1 VPSANEVAM
10 SGEKSKRQQE
20 LVSGLRDLGQEM
32 MQAENRQAA
41 LTVAAAAAVTL
52 TEAARA
58 IVIVVDQSSR
68 TVQVAAVSGLSREK
82 AQRLLGGPKGDLI
95 RQVIA
100 TGQAADSQ
108 QEHPS
113 SSPETTSAEFTET
126 GAYFCLPLQTAREPI
141 GALFVER
148 MAESWP
154 FQGRDRLVLEV
165 IAQRAAEAVQRW
177 MLEEEIGRTLEA
189 KSQFVSLVTH
199 QLRVPLTSV
208 VGYTDLLLSGMV
220 GPNNEKQQ
228 EFLGTI
234 KRNLQRMNVLIQ
246 DLSDINRLD
255 AGRAE
260 LDIGPFS
267 IGEAVRVVAARM
279 RDSVI
284 DRSQQLTLH
293 IEPEL
298 PSVMAD
304 KNRFCQVLEQLITN
318 ASQYTPEGGRIGVS
332 ATTRQPFVAITIDDT
347 GMGISENDQTHIFEE
362 FYRSEDE
369 LVRQHVGWG
378 LGLSL
383 AKRLVEAQGGQL
395 HFTSRPGLGSQFTF
409 TVPAT
414 DSESGSGVRVA
425 QSEPGG

>member
-1 VPSANEVAM
+1 MPSVNEDAM
-10 SGEKSKRQQE
+10 SGDKGNRQEE
-20 LVSGLRDLGQEM
+20 LISGLRDLGQAM
-32 MQAENRQAA
+32 MQAENRQSA
-41 LTVAAAAAVTL
+41 LMAAAAAAVTL

-58 IVIVVDQSSR
+58 MVVVVDGPDR
-68 TVQVAAVSGLSREK
+68 TVEVAAVCGLAEVE
-82 AQRLLGGPKGDLI
+82 AQRLLGGPKSDLI

-108 QEHPS
+108 QGRTQPP
-113 SSPETTSAEFTET
+113 PETPSAERSRT
-126 GAYFCLPLQTAREPI
+126 GEYCCLPLQTAGNPV
-141 GALFVER
+141 GALFVDR
-148 MAESWP
+148 TAESGP
-154 FQGRDRLVLEV
+154 FQDRDRLVLEL
-165 IAQRAAEAVQRW
+165 IAQRTAETVQRW
-177 MLEEEIGRTLEA
+177 TLAEEIGRTLGA

-220 GPNNEKQQ
+220 GPNNEKQH
-228 EFLGTI
+228 EFLSTI

-260 LDIGPFS
+260 LDIEPFS
-267 IGEAVRVVAARM
+267 VGEAVRVVAARM
-279 RDSVI
+279 RDPVA
-284 DRSQQLTLH
+284 DRNQQLTLR

-298 PSVMAD
+298 PKAMAD

-318 ASQYTPEGGRIGVS
+318 ASQYSPEGSGIGVG
-332 ATTRQPFVAITIDDT
+332 AIAQWPFVAITVHDT
-347 GMGISENDQTHIFEE
+347 GTGISEGDQAHIFEE

-369 LVRQHVGWG
+369 SVREHVGWG

-383 AKRLVEAQGGQL
+383 AKRLVEAQGGQIR
-395 HFTSRPGLGSQFTF
+395 FTSRPGQGSQFTF

-414 DSESGSGVRVA
+414 DSESGPVA
-425 QSEPGG
+425 REGAEPGG